1 MKQWEIVN
9 EKMIEY
15 CSDHNCDRVVA
26 ETILRKNCMKQ
37 NKQLKKLLPYIKLI
51 IQKIDKCIK
60 DS

>member
-1 MKQWEIVN
+1 
-9 EKMIEY
+9 MIEY